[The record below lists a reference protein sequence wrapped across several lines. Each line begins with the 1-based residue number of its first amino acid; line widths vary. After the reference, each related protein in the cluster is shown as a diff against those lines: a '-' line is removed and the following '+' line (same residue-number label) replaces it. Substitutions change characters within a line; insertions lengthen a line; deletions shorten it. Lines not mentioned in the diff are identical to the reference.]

1 MLPTVYT
8 SLSMLSISCLNL
20 EESIPWALES
30 WDKGSVHALPCLKGS
45 SSSSVMFDGFLYL
58 NTKISGAHYGLSTC
72 PYLTTLLTFSCL
84 GSANQM
90 VAESCIDNLKS
101 FWFSQVPLQFS
112 DGTYGNVMSIWK
124 SLCIICLYNCSLSQ
138 DKNSFPVIAHL
149 LTKEII
155 LFMYSGTLPWYRTCL
170 IM

>member
-1 MLPTVYT
+1 
-8 SLSMLSISCLNL
+8 MLSSLCPESGGKPSMSSGRIERPEVVHRLSHVLREAAVCPWCLMAFFIL
-20 EESIPWALES
+20 TQRSL
-30 WDKGSVHALPCLKGS
+30 
-45 SSSSVMFDGFLYL
+45 
-58 NTKISGAHYGLSTC
+58 GAHYGLSMC

-90 VAESCIDNLKS
+90 VAEMCIGDLKS

-155 LFMYSGTLPWYRTCL
+155 LFMYSGTLPWYLTCL

>member
-1 MLPTVYT
+1 MRRLLFVCGGMPSTVHRGTEGPRGSTYT
-8 SLSMLSISCLNL
+8 Q
-20 EESIPWALES
+20 PYF
-30 WDKGSVHALPCLKGS
+30 KGS
-45 SSSSVMFDGFLYL
+45 SSTVVVFDSFLYL
-58 NTKISGAHYGLSTC
+58 STRISGAHSGLSTC
-72 PYLTTLLTFSCL
+72 PHLTTLLTFSCL
-84 GSANQM
+84 GSANQV
-90 VAESCIDNLKS
+90 VAETCIGDLKS
-101 FWFSQVPLQFS
+101 SWFSQVPLQFS

-155 LFMYSGTLPWYRTCL
+155 LFMYSGTLPWYLTCL